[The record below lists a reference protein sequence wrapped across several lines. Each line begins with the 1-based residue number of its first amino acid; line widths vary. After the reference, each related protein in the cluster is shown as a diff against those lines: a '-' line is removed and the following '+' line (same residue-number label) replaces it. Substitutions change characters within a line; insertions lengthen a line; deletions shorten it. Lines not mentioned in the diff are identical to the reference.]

1 MIFYLMTFFI
11 KNLKVGL
18 SPPKKNRVISFIKS
32 PLKVM
37 KNTFYFVLKA
47 LFILKIFKFYHDFL
61 VM

>member
-18 SPPKKNRVISFIKS
+18 SPPRKDCVISFNET
-32 PLKVM
+32 PLKIM